1 MQKCQY
7 KGLCPKLSTNKSH
20 CWVRGGLKW
29 GIQFKLSA
37 NSVIEGTCTR
47 RKDVEELSCGFEVYY
62 KDSFNCD
69 LNACKK
75 FIKHIEYQG
84 LFSMEYLRDKQG
96 NDYFMEI
103 NLRNEGNGICV
114 TEFVLLVQE

>member
-1 MQKCQY
+1 MLG
-7 KGLCPKLSTNKSH
+7 KG
-20 CWVRGGLKW
+20 GQKW

-84 LFSMEYLRDKQG
+84 LFSMEYLRDKQE

-103 NLRNEGNGICV
+103 NLRNDGNGICV